1 MNWQI
6 LIVAQRKILGC
17 KHTHGE
23 KQKKQDCLHL
33 GFDGMMRMRFGLII
47 NIDNQNRPVL
57 SMICFNKMILYTITQ
72 SCRYQM
78 FTSLIARVS
87 LAFQAWR

>member
-17 KHTHGE
+17 KHTYGE
-23 KQKKQDCLHL
+23 KQKKQDCLHP
-33 GFDGMMRMRFGLII
+33 GCDEMMMRTRFGLII

-57 SMICFNKMILYTITQ
+57 SRIRFNKMILYTI
-72 SCRYQM
+72 
-78 FTSLIARVS
+78 I
-87 LAFQAWR
+87 